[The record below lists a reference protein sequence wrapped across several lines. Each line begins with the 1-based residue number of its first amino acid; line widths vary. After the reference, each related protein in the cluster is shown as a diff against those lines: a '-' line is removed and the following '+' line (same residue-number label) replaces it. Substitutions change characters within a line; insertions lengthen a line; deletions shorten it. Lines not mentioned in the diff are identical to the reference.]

1 MSSSTRISRRR
12 DGGRSEA
19 EAGLA
24 RRVAAEAMPL
34 SGGLAAVAGSAASAS
49 DRGAKSGDELGGLV
63 ASGFGVL
70 GHVGVDPVAD
80 GAVAELDV
88 VVAVLEGVTGFL
100 VGPDMG
106 RDVGGCHG
114 RFLSV
119 GWEVGSRAA
128 AGPGPSGAARS
139 RRGLVPAVT
148 HMGVSGGITVALDI
162 FVVISRRPRL
172 GGRGRRAARP
182 VAAPRCR
189 RGW

>member
-80 GAVAELDV
+80 GAVAEA
-88 VVAVLEGVTGFL
+88 VA
-100 VGPDMG
+100 MG
-106 RDVGGCHG
+106 DSFRWAGT
-114 RFLSV
+114 
-119 GWEVGSRAA
+119 W
-128 AGPGPSGAARS
+128 GPG
-139 RRGLVPAVT
+139 
-148 HMGVSGGITVALDI
+148 
-162 FVVISRRPRL
+162 RPRD
-172 GGRGRRAARP
+172 RARREP
-182 VAAPRCR
+182 
-189 RGW
+189 